1 MSVEISGRNKLPG
14 TVREIERGGPA
25 AKVVLDVEGGR
36 VVALVTAEAVGE
48 LGLKEG
54 DRATALIKATSV
66 MLIK

>member
-1 MSVEISGRNKLPG
+1 MLR
-14 TVREIERGGPA
+14 
-25 AKVVLDVEGGR
+25 GGR
-36 VVALVTAEAVGE
+36 VVALVTAEAVDE

>member
-1 MSVEISGRNKLPG
+1 MEISGRNKLPG
-14 TVREIERGGPA
+14 TVREIERGGPHQ
-25 AKVVLDVEGGR
+25 VVLDVEGE
-36 VVALVTAEAVGE
+36 VVALVTVEAVDE